1 MSSDD
6 IISHKITKKSFNVT
20 DFIIF
25 SILATLND
33 FFLIYYSNSTLTYYF
48 YLYHIVSNQ
57 LFYLIFTDYI
67 SCKYFE
73 FYNVLKMN
81 SN

>member
-1 MSSDD
+1 MYS
-6 IISHKITKKSFNVT
+6 IITKNPFA
-20 DFIIF
+20 FILSKEI
-25 SILATLND
+25 
-33 FFLIYYSNSTLTYYF
+33 
-48 YLYHIVSNQ
+48 